1 MVSSLDSIPS
11 EYQWPLSWHFFSR
24 SWWSKT
30 NHLVVYIRFHYKK
43 KKRGKKKNKRISC
56 CAIHCIQHG
65 QLIAIEGQQSMLPLC
80 LVCEET
86 TLDALD
92 FEFHIFFSCS
102 IRTFPF
108 LHWNRLHFLLFFCYL
123 WLFLVEDE
131 NRTLPLNFCF
141 TRHLP
146 FLLDFLDQSSSE
158 PASS

>member
-11 EYQWPLSWHFFSR
+11 EYQWPLSWHFFSH

-43 KKRGKKKNKRISC
+43 KKGGGKEKQENILLCDTLHPTWTTHCHRGPTVYAANYFWCVKKLLLMHSILSFTSSFPVPSGLSRSSTEIGST
-56 CAIHCIQHG
+56 
-65 QLIAIEGQQSMLPLC
+65 S
-80 LVCEET
+80 
-86 TLDALD
+86 
-92 FEFHIFFSCS
+92 FFSSATCD
-102 IRTFPF
+102 
-108 LHWNRLHFLLFFCYL
+108 
-123 WLFLVEDE
+123 FLVEDE
-131 NRTLPLNFCF
+131 NRTLPLHFCF